1 MVQFI
6 NTVVADTFV
15 IAVPLTMAFVVF
27 TYMWLYER
35 TRHPITKSIF
45 FWFILVSPFISM
57 YPLAVVDSLYSK
69 LMILMGALMLFPVI
83 LGLVDIIMQVVGLF
97 KIKK

>member
-1 MVQFI
+1 
-6 NTVVADTFV
+6 
-15 IAVPLTMAFVVF
+15 
-27 TYMWLYER
+27 
-35 TRHPITKSIF
+35 
-45 FWFILVSPFISM
+45 M